1 MSKSYN
7 DSTERKIVKIVRKYI
22 NSNKKESTW
31 KAKNQFGKKLNVNFR
46 AAEMF

>member
-1 MSKSYN
+1 MYKSYN
-7 DSTERKIVKIVRKYI
+7 ESTERTIVRKYI

>member
-1 MSKSYN
+1 MLKSYN
-7 DSTERKIVKIVRKYI
+7 DSTERKIVRKYI